1 MVCLKKIRYKINTS
15 VELPIAFQLK
25 KACNLDRKNGQI
37 VAKLQ
42 TCKKI
47 SCSEK
52 LAFDYML
59 FVRSLQLLKKADF
72 SGKQNYFFSG
82 KLTQRECSSL
92 HNFVIEHL
100 LKPIQI
106 VDL

>member
-1 MVCLKKIRYKINTS
+1 MVCLKKIRYRINNS
-15 VELPIAFQLK
+15 VELPITFQLK

-52 LAFDYML
+52 LAFDYM
-59 FVRSLQLLKKADF
+59 
-72 SGKQNYFFSG
+72 FF
-82 KLTQRECSSL
+82 CA
-92 HNFVIEHL
+92 
-100 LKPIQI
+100 
-106 VDL
+106 